1 MCVSLGGQYIQQEAC
16 HILGLLRAKVVI
28 HSLQTCMHTCVSYE
42 EEDTC
47 DSFPA
52 DVMHTYAHRPRCVCA
67 RTPVSERAHA
77 RMQLSRSA
85 IPCMCVNTHTYT
97 HTHIHAHTYT
107 HIQGRSSN
115 CCRIPWYACMCV
127 CVCARALEKAQ
138 THGRASAAALPRA
151 PAPAHACVSSP
162 TDVNQ

>member
-52 DVMHTYAHRPRCVCA
+52 DVMHTYAHRPRCVCVCTHACVRKSA
-67 RTPVSERAHA
+67 RAYAVKQVCYPLYV
-77 RMQLSRSA
+77 
-85 IPCMCVNTHTYT
+85 CVHTHIHTYT
-97 HTHIHAHTYT
+97 HTRTHIYT
-107 HIQGRSSN
+107 HTREIIELLSYPLV
-115 CCRIPWYACMCV
+115 CVYVCM
-127 CVCARALEKAQ
+127 CVCARARESPDAWASICCGAASG
-138 THGRASAAALPRA
+138 TRARTRVRELAY
-151 PAPAHACVSSP
+151 
-162 TDVNQ
+162 